1 MDEGNGMTGEWA
13 AHCVAA
19 RPIDVEVKQEC
30 LRLFRQG
37 MGYHRAAKS
46 LGLKP
51 YTVRDWLRRFKRL
64 DDSWATTDGW
74 GHWRRAEAR
83 DLVKYQHEFESD
95 PECRL
100 PHDAGDRSGCD
111 TKGGVVGGEGQAA
124 RDAEQD
130 SALPPFSAAGAW
142 SAILAG
148 GCRKK
153 KEIEAVE
160 NLVAQGYDRK
170 SACIA
175 AGISRAT
182 YYRAKKISPKA
193 ESDAELVEL
202 MCRIENDRHVSQT
215 YGVDRLTAEINRQLQ
230 IIDEAT
236 SAKIL
241 GNSARVNRKRTH
253 RLMKLYG
260 VHSRLRRR
268 RHPDNY
274 YKGIGEMLKVNKAP
288 NILHREFKSARP
300 MLKMATDVTYI
311 PCSDSK
317 FLYLSTLLDL
327 FNKEVVSYTMSTV
340 NSVEFAIRMIR
351 LLPPELLKNALLHS
365 DQGNLY
371 WSNAWVA
378 LCDEL
383 AIVRSMSR
391 GGKGS
396 ESIDTVFID
405 TVDQVRSY
413 S

>member
-182 YYRAKKISPKA
+182 YYRAILRTKLLGKVLHEGVVATLGLGVVVRWRWGEETCYHTHSAHGTAYLTQTTHAAA
-193 ESDAELVEL
+193 E
-202 MCRIENDRHVSQT
+202 
-215 YGVDRLTAEINRQLQ
+215 
-230 IIDEAT
+230 
-236 SAKIL
+236 
-241 GNSARVNRKRTH
+241 
-253 RLMKLYG
+253 
-260 VHSRLRRR
+260 
-268 RHPDNY
+268 
-274 YKGIGEMLKVNKAP
+274 
-288 NILHREFKSARP
+288 
-300 MLKMATDVTYI
+300 
-311 PCSDSK
+311 
-317 FLYLSTLLDL
+317 
-327 FNKEVVSYTMSTV
+327 
-340 NSVEFAIRMIR
+340 
-351 LLPPELLKNALLHS
+351 
-365 DQGNLY
+365 
-371 WSNAWVA
+371 
-378 LCDEL
+378 
-383 AIVRSMSR
+383 
-391 GGKGS
+391 
-396 ESIDTVFID
+396 
-405 TVDQVRSY
+405 
-413 S
+413 

>member
-153 KEIEAVE
+153 KIMW
-160 NLVAQGYDRK
+160 Q
-170 SACIA
+170 S
-175 AGISRAT
+175 
-182 YYRAKKISPKA
+182 
-193 ESDAELVEL
+193 
-202 MCRIENDRHVSQT
+202 
-215 YGVDRLTAEINRQLQ
+215 
-230 IIDEAT
+230 
-236 SAKIL
+236 L
-241 GNSARVNRKRTH
+241 G
-253 RLMKLYG
+253 
-260 VHSRLRRR
+260 
-268 RHPDNY
+268 
-274 YKGIGEMLKVNKAP
+274 
-288 NILHREFKSARP
+288 
-300 MLKMATDVTYI
+300 
-311 PCSDSK
+311 
-317 FLYLSTLLDL
+317 
-327 FNKEVVSYTMSTV
+327 
-340 NSVEFAIRMIR
+340 
-351 LLPPELLKNALLHS
+351 
-365 DQGNLY
+365 
-371 WSNAWVA
+371 
-378 LCDEL
+378 
-383 AIVRSMSR
+383 
-391 GGKGS
+391 
-396 ESIDTVFID
+396 
-405 TVDQVRSY
+405 
-413 S
+413 